1 VLWGMPWRLWA
12 LRSGMQMQETSIM
25 GNRRTERRPSPQ
37 RTRRT
42 WRVLAPVALLAVAAA
57 GTWWASAAQN
67 ASGGTPRLVVDR
79 SEIDLGR
86 FPYEGRARAV
96 FTLTNAGDVPLRI
109 VEVSPVKALK
119 GC

>member
-1 VLWGMPWRLWA
+1 MGRKGSGKQPPPRPPRRRWAALVVVVLVG
-12 LRSGMQMQETSIM
+12 
-25 GNRRTERRPSPQ
+25 
-37 RTRRT
+37 
-42 WRVLAPVALLAVAAA
+42 VVAAA
-57 GTWWASAAQN
+57 GFWWASAAQN

-86 FPYEGRARAV
+86 FPYEARARAV
-96 FTLTNAGDVPLRI
+96 FTLSNAGEGPLRI